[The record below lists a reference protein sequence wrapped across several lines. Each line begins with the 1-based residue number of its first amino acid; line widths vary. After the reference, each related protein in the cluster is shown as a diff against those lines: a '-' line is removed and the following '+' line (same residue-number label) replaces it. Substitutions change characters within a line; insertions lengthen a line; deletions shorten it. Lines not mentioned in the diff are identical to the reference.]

1 MKSDSQPV
9 SNDLSNLDETVVQE
23 AIAKESE
30 KILPKISEETAEAV
44 LPPPLPTGRNT
55 TDSQKTKSL

>member
-1 MKSDSQPV
+1 MVK
-9 SNDLSNLDETVVQE
+9 E

-30 KILPKISEETAEAV
+30 KILPKIPQETEDAV
-44 LPPPLPTGRNT
+44 LPPPLPTSKP